1 MLIPMEKC
9 PFCRSRD
16 LAVSRLGTQDRP
28 FFAVECEDCEATGP
42 LAISYEGAVE
52 KWNARPKPDGDGQ

>member
-1 MLIPMEKC
+1 MFTPQKSC
-9 PFCRSRD
+9 PFCGSRETTIET
-16 LAVSRLGTQDRP
+16 LGTSARP
-28 FFAVECEDCEATGP
+28 FYAVECEDCEATGP